1 MHNLGQGDGCGA
13 GVADGGSA
21 APASPA
27 RRRLLHGLVLLA
39 GGAAL
44 WPSAAFGADNGPGA
58 AISPDTR
65 RSVDGVATRTSL
77 TGGQPAPDIEPT
89 SPFAPSPRPLDRA
102 GLLREASTVVARQV
116 REVGAPAEYA
126 RRVGSIAE
134 RVAFQAPFEF
144 LVTSYYEREP
154 ERRDALLA
162 LYARDPRQAI
172 RELGPA
178 FPSPRAEMTLATFA
192 YYDVSA
198 DRIRVNLGRVPEQ
211 EAARVL
217 VHEFWHALPVP
228 RTWNEGNG
236 ATFRT
241 SGFWTQQRRM
251 GGTTWDP
258 VDDTNGLP
266 CSPYLLNEAMATRM
280 EVGYAGPL
288 RFKRPDLETA
298 DAFLARLTDAAGTAD
313 VMHAYL
319 ESLPTELT
327 ELAGQ
332 HSAALT
338 GPGTVARR

>member
-1 MHNLGQGDGCGA
+1 MA
-13 GVADGGSA
+13 RGVSI
-21 APASPA
+21 APASLG
-27 RRRLLHGLVLLA
+27 RRRLLGGLALLA

-44 WPSAAFGADNGPGA
+44 WPSAVFGAADASGA
-58 AISPDTR
+58 ASGSETPRTIHGATTR
-65 RSVDGVATRTSL
+65 AGWL
-77 TGGQPAPDIEPT
+77 GGQRALDIEPT
-89 SPFAPSPRPLDRA
+89 SPFALSTRPLDRA
-102 GLLREASTVVARQV
+102 GLLREASAVVARQV

-126 RRVGSIAE
+126 RRVGPIAE

-192 YYDVSA
+192 YYDVGA
-198 DRIRVNLGRVPEQ
+198 DRIRVNLGRVPEH
-211 EAARVL
+211 EATRVL

-228 RTWNEGNG
+228 RTWDGGNG

-251 GGTTWDP
+251 GGVTWDP
-258 VDDTNGLP
+258 IDDTNGLP
-266 CSPYLLNEAMATRM
+266 CSPYLLNEAMATHM
-280 EVGYAGPL
+280 EVRYAGPL

-298 DAFLARLTDAAGTAD
+298 DAFLTRLTEAAGPAD
-313 VMHAYL
+313 VMRAYL
-319 ESLPTELT
+319 DSQPAELA

-332 HSAALT
+332 HSAALAA
-338 GPGTVARR
+338 PGTCARR